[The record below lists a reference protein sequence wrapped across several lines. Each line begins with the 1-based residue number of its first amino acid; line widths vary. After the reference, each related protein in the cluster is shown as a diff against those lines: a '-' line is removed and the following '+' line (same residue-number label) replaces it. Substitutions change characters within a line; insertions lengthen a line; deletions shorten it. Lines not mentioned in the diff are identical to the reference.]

1 MMPIELENLLD
12 QVQALKAETQ
22 TLELKAAAQGCP
34 TRLYDTL
41 SSFSNQDEGG
51 TILFGVDEQQGF
63 VPVGVYDAQDLM
75 KHVTEQ
81 CNQMTPV
88 IRPAFTTLLKD
99 GKAFVS
105 AEIPGIDVADRPCFY
120 AGKGRL
126 KGSYVRVGDADQPM
140 TEYEIYS
147 FEAFR
152 RKYQDDIRPVEQAGL
167 HTLDKDALE
176 QYLLRLKTGR
186 PNLSRLESSEICELM
201 SLTRESVPTLAA
213 VLLFSLFPQGFFPQ
227 LCITAVSVPGT
238 EVGQLGPEGERF
250 LDNRRIEGTLTQMLE
265 DALAF
270 VRKNMRIKTII
281 DPETGKRADREDYP
295 LTAVR
300 EAILNALIH
309 RDYSLHTEG
318 MPIQLLLFEDRF
330 EVRSPGGLYGRLRI
344 DQLGK
349 VQPDTRNP
357 VLAVAMETLGET
369 ENRYSGI
376 PTIRRELAQAG
387 MPEPEFRDERGTFVV
402 CFRKAAEA
410 TEPAVV
416 GGVVGGTVNSIVH
429 GGETPEEKLLQFCSV
444 PRTRQEIAK
453 FLKIKSVP
461 YAITTYV
468 TPLVEKGLL
477 TLSLPEKPRSPKQRY
492 TATQFK

>member
-1 MMPIELENLLD
+1 MMPIELEDLLE
-12 QVQALKAETQ
+12 QVQALRAETQ
-22 TLELKAAAQGCP
+22 TLELKAAAEGCP

-51 TILFGVDEQQGF
+51 TLLFGVDEEHGF
-63 VPVGVYDAQDLM
+63 APAGVYDAQDLV

-81 CNQMTPV
+81 CGQMTPV
-88 IRPAFTTLLKD
+88 VRPVFTTLLKD

-126 KGSYVRVGDADQPM
+126 KGSYIRVGDADQPM

-152 RKYQDDIRPVEQAGL
+152 RKYQDDIRPVKQASL
-167 HTLDKDALE
+167 RMLDSDLLE
-176 QYLLRLKTGR
+176 QYLTRAKAGR
-186 PNLSRLESSEICELM
+186 PNLSQMKTDEICELIGM
-201 SLTRESVPTLAA
+201 TREGVPTMAA
-213 VLLFSLFPQGFFPQ
+213 LLLFGLFPQAYFPQ

-265 DALAF
+265 DSLSF
-270 VRKNMRIKTII
+270 VRKNIRIKTIV
-281 DPETGKRADREDYP
+281 DPETGRRADREDYP

-300 EAILNALIH
+300 EAVLNALIH
-309 RDYSLHTEG
+309 RDYSIHTEG
-318 MPIQLLLFEDRF
+318 MPIQILLFEDRL

-357 VLAVAMETLGET
+357 VLASAMEVLGVT

-376 PTIRRELAQAG
+376 PTMRRELERAG
-387 MPEPEFRDERGTFVV
+387 MQPPEFRQEHGTFVV
-402 CFRKAAEA
+402 CFRKAKAAPELREVGPDTHDSDTAE
-410 TEPAVV
+410 
-416 GGVVGGTVNSIVH
+416 GN
-429 GGETPEEKLLQFCSV
+429 LLRFCAV
-444 PRTRQEIAK
+444 PRSRQEIAG
-453 FLKIKSVP
+453 FLGIRSVP
-461 YAITTYV
+461 YAIKTRV
-468 TPLVEKGLL
+468 MPLVEQGLL
-477 TLSLPEKPRSPKQRY
+477 TLSLPERPKSPKQRY
-492 TATQFK
+492 TAKGPGS

>member
-1 MMPIELENLLD
+1 MMPVELENLID
-12 QVQALKAETQ
+12 HIQALKAETQ

-51 TILFGVDEQQGF
+51 TILFGVDEQNDF
-63 VPVGVYDAQDLM
+63 APVGVYDAQDLM

-81 CNQMTPV
+81 CGQMTPV
-88 IRPAFTTLLKD
+88 IRPVFTTLLKD

-147 FEAFR
+147 YEAFR
-152 RKYQDDIRPVEQAGL
+152 RKYQDDIRPVEQAGWN
-167 HTLDKDALE
+167 TLNRDSLE
-176 QYLLRLKTGR
+176 QYLSKLKAGR
-186 PNLSRLESSEICELM
+186 PNLSKLKTEEVCELVG
-201 SLTRESVPTLAA
+201 LTREGVPTLAA
-213 VLLFSLFPQGFFPQ
+213 VLLFSLFPQGYFPQ
-227 LCITAVSVPGT
+227 LCVTAVSVPGT

-250 LDNRRIEGTLTQMLE
+250 LDNRRIEGTLTEMLE
-265 DALAF
+265 EALAF
-270 VRKNMRIKTII
+270 VRKNIKIKTII
-281 DPETGKRADREDYP
+281 DTETGKRADREDYP

-300 EAILNALIH
+300 EAVLNALIH

-357 VLAVAMETLGET
+357 GLAVAMEVLGAT

-376 PTIRRELAQAG
+376 PTMRRELAQAG
-387 MPEPEFRDERGTFVV
+387 LPEPEFRDERGTFAV
-402 CFRKAAEA
+402 CFRKAGPTAQNEEPDTVYDYDT
-410 TEPAVV
+410 TEE
-416 GGVVGGTVNSIVH
+416 N
-429 GGETPEEKLLQFCSV
+429 LLHFCAI
-444 PRTRQEIAK
+444 PRTRREIAE
-453 FLKIKSVP
+453 FLGIKSVA
-461 YAITTYV
+461 YAVTTYV

-492 TATQFK
+492 TATGRQ

>member
-1 MMPIELENLLD
+1 MMPVELGNLID
-12 QVQALKAETQ
+12 HVQALKAETQ

-51 TILFGVDEQQGF
+51 TILFGVDEQEGF

-75 KHVTEQ
+75 KHVAEQ
-81 CNQMTPV
+81 CGQMTPV
-88 IRPAFTTLLKD
+88 IRPVFTTLLKD

-105 AEIPGIDVADRPCFY
+105 AEIPGIDAADRPCFY

-147 FEAFR
+147 YEAFR
-152 RKYQDDIRPVEQAGL
+152 RKYQDDIRPIEQVGWN
-167 HTLDKDALE
+167 TLDRDSLE
-176 QYLLRLKTGR
+176 RYLNKLKAGR
-186 PNLSRLESSEICELM
+186 PNLTKLKTEEICELLG
-201 SLTRESVPTLAA
+201 LTREGIPTLAA
-213 VLLFSLFPQGFFPQ
+213 VLLFSLFPQGYFPQ

-238 EVGQLGPEGERF
+238 EVGLLGPEGERF
-250 LDNRRIEGTLTQMLE
+250 LDNRRIEGTLAEMLE
-265 DALAF
+265 GALAF
-270 VRKNMRIKTII
+270 VRKNIRLKTII

-318 MPIQLLLFEDRF
+318 MPIQILLFEDCL
-330 EVRSPGGLYGRLRI
+330 EVKSPGGLYGQLRI

-357 VLAVAMETLGET
+357 VLAVAMEVLGET

-376 PTIRRELAQAG
+376 PTMRRELARAE

-402 CFRKAAEA
+402 CFRKGRQTMQSE
-410 TEPAVV
+410 EPD
-416 GGVVGGTVNSIVH
+416 TVYDYDTTDEN
-429 GGETPEEKLLQFCSV
+429 LLHFCAV
-444 PRTRQEIAK
+444 PRTRREIAE
-453 FLKIKSVP
+453 FLGIKSVA
-461 YAITTYV
+461 YAVTTYV

-492 TATQFK
+492 TAAGKQ

>member
-1 MMPIELENLLD
+1 MTPLELESLID
-12 QVQALKAETQ
+12 HVQTLKAETQ
-22 TLELKAAAQGCP
+22 TLELKAAVLGCP

-41 SSFSNQDEGG
+41 SSFSNQDDGG

-63 VPVGVYDAQDLM
+63 FPVGVYDAQDLM

-81 CNQMTPV
+81 CGQMTPV
-88 IRPAFTTLLKD
+88 IRPVFTTLLKD

-105 AEIPGIDVADRPCFY
+105 AEIPGIDASDRPCFY

-147 FEAFR
+147 YEAFR
-152 RKYQDDIRPVEQAGL
+152 RKYQDDIRPVEKSGWSV
-167 HTLDKDALE
+167 LDRDSLE
-176 QYLLRLKTGR
+176 QYLVKLKTGR
-186 PNLSRLESSEICELM
+186 PNLSRLKTEEVCELVG
-201 SLTRESVPTLAA
+201 LTREGAPTLAA
-213 VLLFSLFPQGFFPQ
+213 VLLFSLFPQGYFPQ
-227 LCITAVSVPGT
+227 LCITAVSVPGKS
-238 EVGQLGPEGERF
+238 VGQLGPEGERF
-250 LDNRRIEGTLTQMLE
+250 LDNRRIEGTLIQMLE
-265 DALAF
+265 EALSF
-270 VRKNMRIKTII
+270 VRKNIRIKTII

-309 RDYSLHTEG
+309 RDYSHHTEG

-330 EVRSPGGLYGRLRI
+330 EMRSPGGLYGRLRI

-376 PTIRRELAQAG
+376 PTMRRELAQAG
-387 MPEPEFRDERGTFVV
+387 MAEPEFRDERGTFVV
-402 CFRKAAEA
+402 CFRKSRQTAQTQDGELDDAYDYDTTEENLLYFCAA
-410 TEPAVV
+410 
-416 GGVVGGTVNSIVH
+416 
-429 GGETPEEKLLQFCSV
+429 
-444 PRTRQEIAK
+444 PRTRQEIAD
-453 FLKIKSVP
+453 FLKVKSIP
-461 YAITTYV
+461 YAIKTYV
-468 TPLVEKGLL
+468 TPLVERGLIA
-477 TLSLPEKPRSPKQRY
+477 LSIPEKPKSPKQRY
-492 TATQFK
+492 TAVHSK

>member
-1 MMPIELENLLD
+1 MTPVELENLID
-12 QVQALKAETQ
+12 YVQNLKAETQ

-51 TILFGVDEQQGF
+51 TILFGVDEQQSF
-63 VPVGVYDAQDLM
+63 LPVGVYDAQDLM
-75 KHVTEQ
+75 KHITEQ
-81 CNQMTPV
+81 CSQMTPI
-88 IRPAFTTLLKD
+88 IRPVFTTLLKD
-99 GKAFVS
+99 GKAFVA

-147 FEAFR
+147 YEAFR
-152 RKYQDDIRPVEQAGL
+152 RKYQDDIRPVERASWD
-167 HTLDKDALE
+167 TLDKDSLE
-176 QYLLRLKTGR
+176 RYLDRLKAGR
-186 PNLSRLESSEICELM
+186 PNLSKLKTEEICELM
-201 SLTRESVPTLAA
+201 GLARKGIPTLTA
-213 VLLFSLFPQGFFPQ
+213 VLLFSLFPQGYFPQ
-227 LCITAVSVPGT
+227 MCITAVSVPGT

-270 VRKNMRIKTII
+270 VRKNIRIKTII
-281 DPETGKRADREDYP
+281 DPETGKRADRQDYP

-300 EAILNALIH
+300 EAVLNALIH

-357 VLAVAMETLGET
+357 VLAVAMEVLGET

-376 PTIRRELAQAG
+376 PTIRRELEQAG
-387 MPEPEFRDERGTFVV
+387 MAEPEFRDERGTFVV
-402 CFRKAAEA
+402 CFRKALQASQSQYMESMAEQA
-410 TEPAVV
+410 GKPT
-416 GGVVGGTVNSIVH
+416 
-429 GGETPEEKLLQFCSV
+429 EEKLLEFCMV
-444 PRTRQEIAK
+444 PRTRQEIAE
-453 FLKIKSVP
+453 FLGIKSIP
-461 YAITTYV
+461 YAIKNHV
-468 TPLVEKGLL
+468 TPLVEQGLI
-477 TLSLPEKPRSPKQRY
+477 TLSVPEKPRSPKQRY
-492 TATQFK
+492 TTKHP

>member
-1 MMPIELENLLD
+1 MMPVELDTLID

-51 TILFGVDEQQGF
+51 TILFGVDEQNGF
-63 VPVGVYDAQDLM
+63 APIGVYDAQDLM

-88 IRPAFTTLLKD
+88 VRPVFTTLPKD
-99 GKAFVS
+99 GKVFVS
-105 AEIPGIDVADRPCFY
+105 AEIPGIDAADRPCFY

-126 KGSYVRVGDADQPM
+126 KGSYVRVGDADHPM

-147 FEAFR
+147 YEAFR
-152 RKYQDDIRPVEQAGL
+152 RKYQDDIRPVKQATPR
-167 HTLDKDALE
+167 TLDAESLE
-176 QYLLRLKTGR
+176 QYLVKLKAGR
-186 PNLSRLESSEICELM
+186 PNLSQLKADDICELM
-201 SLTRESVPTLAA
+201 GMTRESVPTMAA
-213 VLLFSLFPQGFFPQ
+213 VQLFGLFPQAYFPQ

-265 DALAF
+265 DALTF
-270 VRKNMRIKTII
+270 VRKNIRIKTII

-309 RDYSLHTEG
+309 RDYSVHTEG

-357 VLAVAMETLGET
+357 VLAVAMEVLGET

-376 PTIRRELAQAG
+376 PTMRRELTQAG
-387 MPEPEFRDERGTFVV
+387 MAEPEFREERGTFVV
-402 CFRKAAEA
+402 CFRKAAETSTA
-410 TEPAVV
+410 EPNTAY
-416 GGVVGGTVNSIVH
+416 GGGSLA
-429 GGETPEEKLLQFCSV
+429 EKLFQFCAV
-444 PRTRQEIAK
+444 PRTRQEIAN
-453 FLKIKSVP
+453 FLNIKSVP
-461 YAITTYV
+461 YAIKAHI
-468 TPLVEKGLL
+468 TPLVEQGLI
-477 TLSLPEKPRSPKQRY
+477 TLSIPEKPKSPKQRY
-492 TATQFK
+492 TAAGKK

>member
-1 MMPIELENLLD
+1 MMPLELEALID
-12 QVQALKAETQ
+12 HVQALKAETQ

-63 VPVGVYDAQDLM
+63 APVGVYDAQDLV

-81 CNQMTPV
+81 CCQMTPI
-88 IRPAFTTLLKD
+88 IRPVFTTLLKD

-147 FEAFR
+147 YEAFR
-152 RKYQDDIRPVEQAGL
+152 RKYQDDIRPVEQTSWN
-167 HTLDKDALE
+167 TLNKDSLE
-176 QYLLRLKTGR
+176 QYLSKLKAGR
-186 PNLSRLESSEICELM
+186 PNLSKLETGEICELVG
-201 SLTRESVPTLAA
+201 LTREGVPTLAS
-213 VLLFSLFPQGFFPQ
+213 VLLFSLFPQGYFPR
-227 LCITAVSVPGT
+227 LCVTAVSVPGT

-250 LDNRRIEGTLTQMLE
+250 LDNRRIEGTLTEMLE
-265 DALAF
+265 EALAF
-270 VRKNMRIKTII
+270 VRKNIRIKTII
-281 DPETGKRADREDYP
+281 DTETGKRADREDYP

-318 MPIQLLLFEDRF
+318 MPIQILLFEDRL
-330 EVRSPGGLYGRLRI
+330 EVKSPGGLYGRIRL

-357 VLAVAMETLGET
+357 VLAVAMEVLGET

-376 PTIRRELAQAG
+376 PTMRRELAQAG

-402 CFRKAAEA
+402 CFRKGKQ
-410 TEPAVV
+410 TVQRKEPD
-416 GGVVGGTVNSIVH
+416 TVYDYDTTDEN
-429 GGETPEEKLLQFCSV
+429 LLHFCAI
-444 PRTRQEIAK
+444 PRTRREIAE
-453 FLKIKSVP
+453 FLGIRSVP
-461 YAITTYV
+461 YAVTTYV

-492 TATQFK
+492 TTAQP

>member
-1 MMPIELENLLD
+1 MMPVELEGLL
-12 QVQALKAETQ
+12 QHVQALKAETQ

-63 VPVGVYDAQDLM
+63 ALVGVYDPQDLM

-81 CNQMTPV
+81 CGQMSPV
-88 IRPAFTTLLKD
+88 VRPVFTTLLKD

-152 RKYQDDIRPVEQAGL
+152 RKYQDDTQPVELAGWG
-167 HTLDKDALE
+167 TLDADSLE
-176 QYLLRLKTGR
+176 RYLEKLKAGR
-186 PNLSRLESSEICELM
+186 PNLSRLETREICELVG
-201 SLTRESVPTLAA
+201 LARKGVPTMAA
-213 VLLFSLFPQGFFPQ
+213 VLLFSLFPQGCFPQ
-227 LCITAVSVPGT
+227 LCLAAVSVPGT
-238 EVGQLGPEGERF
+238 EVGQLGPENERF
-250 LDNRRIEGTLTQMLE
+250 LDNRRIEGTLTQILE
-265 DALAF
+265 EGLAF
-270 VRKNMRIKTII
+270 VRKNIRMKTII
-281 DPETGKRADREDYP
+281 DPETGRRADRGDYP

-300 EAILNALIH
+300 EALLNALIH
-309 RDYSLHTEG
+309 RDYSMHTQG
-318 MPIQLLLFEDRF
+318 MPIQLLLFEDRL
-330 EVRSPGGLYGRLRI
+330 EVRSPGGLYGRLRV

-357 VLAVAMETLGET
+357 VLAVAMEILGET

-376 PTIRRELAQAG
+376 PTMRRELAQAG
-387 MPEPEFRDERGTFVV
+387 MPEPEFRDDRGTFVV

-410 TEPAVV
+410 VHAEPAAVLTS
-416 GGVVGGTVNSIVH
+416 G
-429 GGETPEEKLLQFCSV
+429 TPEENLLRFCAV

-453 FLKIKSVP
+453 FLGIKSVA
-461 YAITTYV
+461 YAVTTYV
-468 TPLVEKGLL
+468 NPLVGKGLL
-477 TLSLPEKPRSPKQRY
+477 ALSLPEKPRSPKQRY
-492 TATQFK
+492 TAVQPK

>member
-1 MMPIELENLLD
+1 MMPIELENLID
-12 QVQALKAETQ
+12 HVQALKAETQ
-22 TLELKAAAQGCP
+22 TLELKAASQGCP

-51 TILFGVDEQQGF
+51 TILFGVDEQNGF
-63 VPVGVYDAQDLM
+63 APVGVYDAQDLM
-75 KHVTEQ
+75 KHVAEQ
-81 CNQMTPV
+81 CGQMTPV
-88 IRPAFTTLLKD
+88 IRPVFTTLLKD

-147 FEAFR
+147 YEAFR
-152 RKYQDDIRPVEQAGL
+152 RKYQDDIRPVEQAGWN
-167 HTLDKDALE
+167 TLNKDSLE
-176 QYLLRLKTGR
+176 RYLDRLKTGR
-186 PNLSRLESSEICELM
+186 PNLSKLKTEEICELVG
-201 SLTRESVPTLAA
+201 LTREGVPTLAA
-213 VLLFSLFPQGFFPQ
+213 ALLFSLFPQGCFPQ

-250 LDNRRIEGTLTQMLE
+250 LDNRRIEGTLTEILE
-265 DALAF
+265 EALAF
-270 VRKNMRIKTII
+270 VRKNIRFKTII

-318 MPIQLLLFEDRF
+318 MPIQILLFEDRF
-330 EVRSPGGLYGRLRI
+330 EVKSPGGLYGRLRI

-357 VLAVAMETLGET
+357 VLAVAMEALGET

-376 PTIRRELAQAG
+376 PTMRRELARAG
-387 MPEPEFRDERGTFVV
+387 MPEPEFWDERGTFVA
-402 CFRKAAEA
+402 CFRKGNQTMQNE
-410 TEPAVV
+410 ESD
-416 GGVVGGTVNSIVH
+416 TVYGYDTTDEN
-429 GGETPEEKLLQFCSV
+429 LLHFCAV
-444 PRTRQEIAK
+444 PRTRREIAE
-453 FLKIKSVP
+453 FLGIKSVA
-461 YAITTYV
+461 YAVTTYV

-492 TATQFK
+492 TAAGKR